1 MLMKLPNDP
10 VMLLSAV
17 NMKLRDQYDSLD
29 ALCDDFHISPEDIE
43 KMLAEIGYEY
53 NREAN
58 RFV

>member
-29 ALCDDFHISPEDIE
+29 ALCDDFHISLEDIE
-43 KMLAEIGYEY
+43 KKLAEIGYEY

>member
-17 NMKLRDQYDSLD
+17 NMKLRDQYVSLD
-29 ALCDDFHISPEDIE
+29 ALCDDFHISQEDIE
-43 KMLAEIGYEY
+43 KKLAEIGYEY